1 MSTQDD
7 AAPATR
13 GSSLGWVWRVGL
25 TNLPFVLALAF
36 GAELPDFLKAL
47 VVGGVMFLAPGLA
60 WSDRR
65 RGDAF
70 VVLFRAVVA
79 SLAIGLVVWLLLMPL
94 PGPTSRIGFI
104 AGIAALT
111 NIGLWLGLKR
121 GWYSADPFGQPM
133 ARLLM
138 ATAAAV
144 YLLSYAGA
152 AWFVPALED
161 QDMETQGTAYG
172 LIHELEP
179 TMPINRPHEVGG
191 RYFFA
196 HPLLLHFW
204 IGESALVSDDL
215 DRLRHYHEGSLA
227 ALNGASAFAEWEQA
241 LEQFMADPVLLPTR
255 TPNLFL
261 GAFLMFGAGFIV
273 FRLTGSRAAAVGA
286 CVIYATLPEI
296 YVRTSYGGYLAIT
309 NFLLVGG
316 AYFYLEACG
325 FFPDKQTAARP
336 ARRASGMAAF
346 LSGWAD
352 QKGILIAFAAPAHA
366 VLRAVLDRPFLT
378 ETFNGLRRG
387 RIVEVVRGAFA
398 RPDIAAA
405 FVIGASFLAGWA
417 TFALYG
423 LAVDSEAFIAD
434 HIVGHVAER
443 LTLTRVEF
451 LGNDFN
457 YPSVQ
462 GLWMEFFDHSGW
474 PLIPVALLAGLY
486 AFGRIR
492 EGHGVLLLWTLIGA
506 IGFSF
511 VDWRQTK
518 HFAHILPA
526 VAMMAG
532 IYWASLQGRART
544 ALTALIAAG
553 VLWNVWRIGL
563 LMQDFET
570 IQPTP
575 IW

>member
-1 MSTQDD
+1 VSTQDD

-13 GSSLGWVWRVGL
+13 SASLGWVWRVAL
-25 TNLPFVLALAF
+25 TNLPFLIVLAF
-36 GAELPDFLKAL
+36 GSQLPDFLLAL
-47 VVGGVMFLAPGLA
+47 AVGAVMFLAPGLA

-70 VVLFRAVVA
+70 VVLFHAVLA
-79 SLAIGLVVWLLLMPL
+79 SLAIGLVVWLLLLAL

-104 AGIAALT
+104 AGVALLA
-111 NIGLWLGLKR
+111 NVGLWLGLRR
-121 GWYSADPFGQPM
+121 GWYTANPFGQPM
-133 ARLLM
+133 ARLLL
-138 ATAAAV
+138 ATGAAV

-215 DRLRHYHEGSLA
+215 DRLRHYHEGSLRA
-227 ALNGASAFAEWEQA
+227 RDGASAFAEWETA
-241 LEQFMADPVLLPTR
+241 FDQFMVDPVLLPTR

-261 GAFLMFGAGFIV
+261 AVFLVFGAGFLV
-273 FRLTGSRAAAVGA
+273 FRMTGSRAAAVGA
-286 CVIYATLPEI
+286 CVIYATLPEV
-296 YVRTSYGGYLAIT
+296 YVRTSYGGYMALT
-309 NFLLVGG
+309 NFLLVSG
-316 AYFYLEACG
+316 AYFYIEACG
-325 FFPDKQTAARP
+325 FFPDQKAAAPAAR
-336 ARRASGMAAF
+336 RSGGLAAF
-346 LSGWAD
+346 LAGWAD
-352 QKGILIAFAAPAHA
+352 QKGILMAFAAPAHA
-366 VLRAVLDRPFLT
+366 VVRLVSDRSFLNQS
-378 ETFNGLRRG
+378 FGLIRRG
-387 RIVEVVRGAFA
+387 QVVDLVRSAFA
-398 RPDIAAA
+398 RPDFAAA
-405 FVIGASFLAGWA
+405 FVIGLSFIVGWG

-443 LTLTRVEF
+443 LTLTRIEF
-451 LGNDFN
+451 LGSDFN

-474 PLIPVALLAGLY
+474 PLIPVALVAGFY
-486 AFGRIR
+486 AAGRIR
-492 EGHGVLLLWTLIGA
+492 EAHGVLLIWALIGA

-532 IYWASLQGRART
+532 IWWASLQGRMRMAAT
-544 ALTALIAAG
+544 AAIAAG
-553 VLWNVWRIGL
+553 LLWNIWRIGL